1 VTAESLAFFFLAA
14 FAVST
19 AILMV
24 LQRNPVLSAISMIG
38 TFFSLAGLYLLLHAQ
53 LLAVLQVVIYT
64 GAIMVLVLFVIMLLN
79 LGDEARLR
87 ERYDLAMGVGT
98 VLAAGF
104 VVELFFILFYSGDP
118 ALRASMDPRAAALG
132 TVEGMGG
139 ALFGRFVLP
148 FEMTS
153 VLLLVAVV
161 GAVVLAKR
169 KG

>member
-1 VTAESLAFFFLAA
+1 
-14 FAVST
+14 
-19 AILMV
+19 
-24 LQRNPVLSAISMIG
+24 
-38 TFFSLAGLYLLLHAQ
+38 
-53 LLAVLQVVIYT
+53 
-64 GAIMVLVLFVIMLLN
+64 
-79 LGDEARLR
+79 
-87 ERYDLAMGVGT
+87 MGVGT